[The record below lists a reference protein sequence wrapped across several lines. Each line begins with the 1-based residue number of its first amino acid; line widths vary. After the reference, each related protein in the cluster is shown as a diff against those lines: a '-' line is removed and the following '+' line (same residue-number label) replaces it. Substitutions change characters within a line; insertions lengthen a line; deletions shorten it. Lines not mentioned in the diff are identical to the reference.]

1 MFEQQ
6 EAVCFFPE
14 RQLGLLESTLGFSSS
29 SQPPPVPAISST
41 ADASAS
47 QSNKGERLSQRSAA
61 AWRVA
66 ETKLKNFS
74 HEQVLAL
81 YVRTTNAM
89 GEIRRKLIAAGVE
102 LSEAD
107 VRAPDRF
114 LMERFI
120 TGSLAFESEPEP
132 SVDEKIT
139 HTHSSL
145 SAPLCN
151 PRIKSAEFR
160 PTLSALSFDI
170 ETDRKAEQL
179 YSIAAYSTHSSKVF
193 MLGDAQWREKLTAR
207 ADVNAP
213 LLIEVLPN
221 ERAVISAF
229 LDHVAEVDPDVLIGW
244 NVVNFD
250 LRCLQ
255 RICDRLKMKLTLGRC
270 VGGEPQA
277 VLWREA
283 RERGS
288 AKKTERYYATIPG
301 RCALDG
307 IELMRSATYAF
318 ENFSLETVAREVLG
332 RGKLIEDV
340 EQRGAEISTLFTE
353 DKEALARYNL
363 EDCKLVWDIF
373 LEEKLIEFAIE
384 KSLLTGLALDRY
396 GGSVAALDFLYL
408 PRLHR
413 RGFVAPALGSGDTT
427 NVSPGGYV
435 LDSEPGI
442 FDNVVVLDFKSLYP
456 SIIRTFH
463 VDPLA
468 LALATDEPKP
478 IEGFDG
484 GKFAREGAILPELI
498 ATLWAARDRAK
509 LAGDGIMSQAIKII
523 MNSFYG
529 VLGTS
534 GCRFLDTR
542 LVSSITKRG
551 HQIILDSKRFIEE
564 QGFRVIYGDTDSVFV
579 LIPEKAID
587 VESCD
592 SSAPAVR
599 AQAVERISERLA
611 TRMTDWWRDRIMM
624 EQGVDSYLEMEF
636 ETHFTKFLM
645 PTIRGTDAGSKK
657 RYAGM
662 VRIPDSF
669 SDNSRTDLL
678 SENAALVDGIEKSER
693 YRLVFK
699 GLESVRTDWSPLAR
713 EFQRE
718 LYRRIFLGE
727 AYAEYL
733 YCLVD
738 DLRAGRLDDK
748 LVFRKHLRRR
758 LDEYVK
764 NVPPHIQA
772 ARKAQRARSEQGF
785 VANEAES
792 GWIEYIMTR
801 TGAEPIRFTT
811 QKPDYEFYI
820 ERQIEPI
827 ADAILGFVGDSME
840 KLFGRQ
846 IGLF

>member
-1 MFEQQ
+1 
-6 EAVCFFPE
+6 
-14 RQLGLLESTLGFSSS
+14 
-29 SQPPPVPAISST
+29 
-41 ADASAS
+41 
-47 QSNKGERLSQRSAA
+47 
-61 AWRVA
+61 
-66 ETKLKNFS
+66 
-74 HEQVLAL
+74 
-81 YVRTTNAM
+81 
-89 GEIRRKLIAAGVE
+89 
-102 LSEAD
+102 
-107 VRAPDRF
+107 
-114 LMERFI
+114 
-120 TGSLAFESEPEP
+120 
-132 SVDEKIT
+132 
-139 HTHSSL
+139 
-145 SAPLCN
+145 
-151 PRIKSAEFR
+151 
-160 PTLSALSFDI
+160 
-170 ETDRKAEQL
+170 
-179 YSIAAYSTHSSKVF
+179 
-193 MLGDAQWREKLTAR
+193 
-207 ADVNAP
+207 
-213 LLIEVLPN
+213 
-221 ERAVISAF
+221 
-229 LDHVAEVDPDVLIGW
+229 
-244 NVVNFD
+244 
-250 LRCLQ
+250 
-255 RICDRLKMKLTLGRC
+255 MKLTLGRC

-468 LALATDEPKP
+468 LALATDEPRP

-587 VESCD
+587 VESGE

-662 VRIPDSF
+662 VRIPDSAGD
-669 SDNSRTDLL
+669 SSRTDLL

-733 YCLVD
+733 YRLVD

-748 LVFRKHLRRR
+748 LVFRKRLRRR

-801 TGAEPIRFTT
+801 SGAEPIRFTT

>member
-120 TGSLAFESEPEP
+120 TGSLAFESEAGP
-132 SVDEKIT
+132 SAAEKST
-139 HTHSSL
+139 HTQSSL
-145 SAPLCN
+145 SAPFCN

-250 LRCLQ
+250 LHCLQ

-468 LALATDEPKP
+468 LALATDEPRP

-587 VESCD
+587 VESGE

-611 TRMTDWWRDRIMM
+611 TRMTDWWRGRIMM

-733 YCLVD
+733 YRLVD

-748 LVFRKHLRRR
+748 LVFRKRLRRR